1 LFSIPLKG
9 SHERKKNTNKV
20 YPKDLG
26 LKSSR
31 LIQDVVDDFK
41 FQPSLQV
48 ISFQQTN

>member
-1 LFSIPLKG
+1 ME
-9 SHERKKNTNKV
+9 ERNTNKV

-48 ISFQQTN
+48 ISFQQTKLISFFFISI